1 MTQITASQ
9 GSEVHA
15 QDGGLGYTVRVGKKS
30 AWLMMVVVA
39 FWAAMP
45 ALAHLKP
52 AQPDACC
59 HQMMQGC
66 GACDMGASQSCC
78 QVHAPDT
85 SVPLGRAT
93 PLERLILPVH
103 MDAGRGEP
111 VPAVCSVSSSQI
123 FEAPPPLS
131 RPGSSVLR
139 I

>member
-1 MTQITASQ
+1 MLRAEAS
-9 GSEVHA
+9 V
-15 QDGGLGYTVRVGKKS
+15 YTVNVGKKS

-39 FWAAMP
+39 FWAAVP
-45 ALAHLKP
+45 AFALLKA

-59 HQMMQGC
+59 QQMMQGC
-66 GACDMGASQSCC
+66 GSCEMGANQTCC

-93 PLERLILPVH
+93 SVERLVPLLN
-103 MDAGRGEP
+103 MDAGRVLP
-111 VPAVCSVSSSQI
+111 VPLVGSVSSCQTS
-123 FEAPPPLS
+123 EGPPPVS

>member
-1 MTQITASQ
+1 M
-9 GSEVHA
+9 
-15 QDGGLGYTVRVGKKS
+15 GKKS

-45 ALAHLKP
+45 AFAHLKP

-66 GACDMGASQSCC
+66 DSCDTGASQSCC
-78 QVHAPDT
+78 QVHAPDS

-93 PLERLILPVH
+93 RLERPAPLVH
-103 MDAGRGEP
+103 IDAVGVLP
-111 VPAVCSVSSSQI
+111 VPAVRSVLSSHT
-123 FEAPPPLS
+123 FEGPPPIP

>member
-1 MTQITASQ
+1 MLAI
-9 GSEVHA
+9 EP
-15 QDGGLGYTVRVGKKS
+15 LGYTVHMRKKS

-52 AQPDACC
+52 ARPDACC
-59 HQMMQGC
+59 QQMMQGC
-66 GACDMGASQSCC
+66 DSCDTGASQSCC

-93 PLERLILPVH
+93 GVERPVPVLD
-103 MDAGRGEP
+103 MGAVRVLP
-111 VPAVCSVSSSQI
+111 VPAICGVSSSQI
-123 FEAPPPLS
+123 FEASPPIP

>member
-1 MTQITASQ
+1 M
-9 GSEVHA
+9 
-15 QDGGLGYTVRVGKKS
+15 GKQS

-52 AQPDACC
+52 AHPDACC
-59 HQMMQGC
+59 LQMMHGC
-66 GACDMGASQSCC
+66 ASCDAGASQSCC

-85 SVPLGRAT
+85 SVPLGRVT
-93 PLERLILPVH
+93 TVERLVPLLAMDAVQVLPVQ
-103 MDAGRGEP
+103 
-111 VPAVCSVSSSQI
+111 VVCSMSSCKTS
-123 FEAPPPLS
+123 EGLPPIP

>member
-1 MTQITASQ
+1 MGAS
-9 GSEVHA
+9 V
-15 QDGGLGYTVRVGKKS
+15 YTVHVGKKS

-39 FWAAMP
+39 FWAAVP

-52 AQPDACC
+52 AHPDACC

-66 GACDMGASQSCC
+66 GSCDAGASQSCC

-85 SVPLGRAT
+85 GVPLGRAT
-93 PLERLILPVH
+93 PVERLVPLLYMGAGRVLPV
-103 MDAGRGEP
+103 P
-111 VPAVCSVSSSQI
+111 VVCSISSCKP
-123 FEAPPPLS
+123 FEAPPPIP

>member
-1 MTQITASQ
+1 MLPVEDS
-9 GSEVHA
+9 V
-15 QDGGLGYTVRVGKKS
+15 YTVHVGKKS

-66 GACDMGASQSCC
+66 ASCDAGASQSCC

-85 SVPLGRAT
+85 SVPLGRVT
-93 PLERLILPVH
+93 TVERLVPLPAMDALQVLPV
-103 MDAGRGEP
+103 P
-111 VPAVCSVSSSQI
+111 VVCGMSSSKTL
-123 FEAPPPLS
+123 EAPPPIPG
-131 RPGSSVLR
+131 PGSSVLR

>member
-1 MTQITASQ
+1 MLTIEPS
-9 GSEVHA
+9 V
-15 QDGGLGYTVRVGKKS
+15 YTVHMGKKS

-45 ALAHLKP
+45 ALAHLKS
-52 AQPDACC
+52 AQADACC
-59 HQMMQGC
+59 RQMMQGC
-66 GACDMGASQSCC
+66 GSCDMGASQSCC

-93 PLERLILPVH
+93 PVERLVLPMQ
-103 MDAGRGEP
+103 MDAGRVLP
-111 VPAVCSVSSSQI
+111 VPAACGASSCQTV
-123 FEAPPPLS
+123 EASPPIP

>member
-1 MTQITASQ
+1 MLAI
-9 GSEVHA
+9 EVPV
-15 QDGGLGYTVRVGKKS
+15 YTVHMGKKS

-45 ALAHLKP
+45 AFAHLKP

-59 HQMMQGC
+59 QQMMQGC
-66 GACDMGASQSCC
+66 GSCDTGASQSCC
-78 QVHAPDT
+78 QIHAPDT

-93 PLERLILPVH
+93 SVERLVLVLHMDTGRVLPV
-103 MDAGRGEP
+103 P
-111 VPAVCSVSSSQI
+111 VASSVSSCQT
-123 FEAPPPLS
+123 FEGPPPIP